1 MTSTASFNL
10 ELKRTVM
17 EDNIQRMV
25 EERLIYSL
33 GIAKGEKELAVLLK
47 DELDKNI
54 GGFGWNVVIGKDF
67 GSYIFHRSKYF
78 TEYKIND
85 LEIILWKS

>member
-1 MTSTASFNL
+1 MASAIALNL

-17 EDNIQRMV
+17 EDNIQKMV
-25 EERLIYSL
+25 EERLIYCLTAS
-33 GIAKGEKELAVLLK
+33 KSEKELSILLK

-54 GGFGWNVVIGKDF
+54 GSFGWNVVVGKDF

>member
-1 MTSTASFNL
+1 MAHLAANL

-17 EDNIQRMV
+17 DENIQKIV
-25 EERLIYSL
+25 EERLVYCL
-33 GIAKGEKELAVLLK
+33 GNSKNEKELSVSIK
-47 DELDKNI
+47 DELDKNV
-54 GGFGWNVVIGKDF
+54 GGFGWNVVVGKDF

-85 LEIILWKS
+85 LDILLWKS